1 MSGVDA
7 MTPIRATDGEA
18 TITQTKTLSR
28 DVRAIW
34 MKVESPQ
41 PFGFKPGQFINVTLP
56 GEDGKRPP
64 LRSYSLAGRSDDP
77 NTLKIVYDTEIP
89 GPGVNYLNA
98 LKAGDRIK
106 FKGPLG
112 LFVLKEPSERPL
124 FIVTHISAI
133 AMCVQVAEAA
143 LHATPSRLV
152 TLIYEL
158 KQEDALIYARE
169 MHALAETYP
178 GFQQVITCPEGS
190 PQWAG
195 PRRTLLEELMRRV
208 TQPDQSEVY
217 VCGLGSMVMQVK
229 NAMRDRGITP
239 DRLVGEKWSKGDD
252 D

>member
-1 MSGVDA
+1 

-18 TITQTKTLSR
+18 IITQTETLSR

-56 GEDGKRPP
+56 GEEGKRPP
-64 LRSYSLAGRSDDP
+64 LRSYSLAGSSDDP
-77 NTLKIVYDTEIP
+77 STLKIVYDTEVP

-98 LKAGDRIK
+98 LKGGERIK

-112 LFVLKEPSERPL
+112 LFVLKDGVLKEPSERPL

-133 AMCVQVAEAA
+133 AMCVRVAEAA
-143 LHATPSRLV
+143 LKASPSRLV
-152 TLIYEL
+152 TLIYEP
-158 KQEDALIYARE
+158 KQEDALICAKE
-169 MHALAETYP
+169 MLALAEQYP

-190 PQWAG
+190 PQWSG
-195 PRRTLLEELMRRV
+195 PRKTLLEELERRV
-208 TQPDQSEVY
+208 TQPEQSEVY

-229 NAMRDRGITP
+229 NAMKDRGITP